1 MRPTIRFLSIPFA
14 LSICIICRRNQEAF
28 WLVRRTLAL
37 ASCDHLAAYMVY
49 TGTEESG
56 GMKAFW
62 LVRRTLALASCCTCR
77 RNES

>member
-1 MRPTIRFLSIPFA
+1 MK
-14 LSICIICRRNQEAF
+14 AF

-37 ASCDHLAAYMVY
+37 ASCDHLAAYMVYMVY